1 MSRHLLVRFR
11 LLSRRIRR
19 FIVHKI
25 LHADD
30 PPHRLALGV
39 AIGMFMT
46 FTPTVGVQSILV
58 ALTAWVLRANKLVG
72 MPMVWISNPATIV
85 PIYYFCYVIG
95 HTILGS
101 EGVEDG
107 WWQRLAYPPQ
117 GWWNFVGFYWM
128 NLMEIALPLWVGALV
143 VGLCTAVPTYYLVYF
158 LVRWYR
164 IRRWGRLVPSVRKLP
179 VL

>member
-19 FIVHKI
+19 FIIHNI

-72 MPMVWISNPATIV
+72 MPMVLSLIHI
-85 PIYYFCYVIG
+85 
-95 HTILGS
+95 
-101 EGVEDG
+101 
-107 WWQRLAYPPQ
+107 
-117 GWWNFVGFYWM
+117 
-128 NLMEIALPLWVGALV
+128 
-143 VGLCTAVPTYYLVYF
+143 
-158 LVRWYR
+158 
-164 IRRWGRLVPSVRKLP
+164 
-179 VL
+179 